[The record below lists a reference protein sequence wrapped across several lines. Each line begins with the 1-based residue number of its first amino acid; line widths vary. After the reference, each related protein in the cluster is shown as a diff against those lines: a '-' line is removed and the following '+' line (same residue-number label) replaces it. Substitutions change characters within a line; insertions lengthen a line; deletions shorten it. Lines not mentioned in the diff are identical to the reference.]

1 MYSYK
6 YSRKYSRF
14 FVCCLLSL
22 FLFGIGSMSLISC
35 NGNSTTDTTTTSTAV
50 QEKTLLPVPAFNQDS
65 AYRFVEEQVAFGPRF
80 PTSEAH
86 QKTGDYIIN
95 KLKSFDKITVQV
107 QNFTATAFDGKT
119 LSGRNI
125 MASYNPEVKK
135 RVLLA
140 AHWDTRPF
148 ADQDDERKDE
158 PILGANDGGS
168 GVAILLEI
176 ARTLSVSKEQ
186 PQIGIDLIFFD
197 LEDYGN
203 NSPNSYCLGSQYWGK
218 NKMPENYTAYYG
230 ILFDMAGAKNAKFAM
245 EGYSMQTAPS
255 VVKNVWNMAHRI
267 GYGGFFVFEEAP
279 AITDDHVYVNQLAQI
294 PMIDIIEYS
303 MEGKGY
309 FGTYWHTHDDN
320 MDVIGKETLKAVG
333 QTVTHVIY
341 NEENKVQ

>member
-1 MYSYK
+1 MYCYN
-6 YSRKYSRF
+6 YFRF
-14 FVCCLLSL
+14 FVLSL
-22 FLFGIGSMSLISC
+22 LLVSIFGLFSC
-35 NGNSTTDTTTTSTAV
+35 TGTSTENTTSTPTTI
-50 QEKTLLPVPAFNQDS
+50 QEKSLLPVPVFNSDS
-65 AYRFVEEQVAFGPRF
+65 AYHFVEEQVAFGPRF

-107 QNFTATAFDGKT
+107 QNFTATTFDGKL

-125 MASYNPEVKK
+125 IASFNPTIKK

-203 NSPNSYCLGSQYWGK
+203 NTPDSYCLGSQYWGK

-230 ILFDMAGAKNAKFAM
+230 ILLDMVGAKNAKFAM

-255 VVKNVWNMAHRI
+255 VVKTVWNMAHRI
-267 GYGGFFVFEEAP
+267 GYGSFFVFEEVT

-303 MEGKGY
+303 TEGKGY
-309 FGTYWHTHDDN
+309 FGKYWHTHDDN
-320 MDVIGKETLKAVG
+320 MEIIGKETLKAVG